1 MIHSVETTWKGNMQ
15 FDALVSGHHVIMDAS
30 PESDGEDKGA
40 RPKPL
45 MLAALAGCTGM
56 DVISILKKMKIVPDS
71 FNIKVE
77 GNATEEHP
85 KHYNHMHIIYE
96 FTGKDL
102 PMDKL
107 QRAIELSQEKYCG
120 VSHAYKKAM
129 PVTYEIKVL
138 DV

>member
-1 MIHSVETTWKGNMQ
+1 MTHSVETTWKGNMQ
-15 FDALVSGHHVIMDAS
+15 FDAMVSGHHVIMDAM
-30 PESDGEDKGA
+30 PDAGGEDQGV

-45 MLAALAGCTGM
+45 MLAALGGCTGM
-56 DVISILKKMKIVPDS
+56 DVISILKKMKVEPTA

-77 GNATEEHP
+77 ADVTEEHP
-85 KHYNHMHIIYE
+85 KHYIHMHVIYE

-107 QRAIELSQEKYCG
+107 KKAIELSQEKYCG

-129 PVTYEIKVL
+129 PITYEIKINE
-138 DV
+138 